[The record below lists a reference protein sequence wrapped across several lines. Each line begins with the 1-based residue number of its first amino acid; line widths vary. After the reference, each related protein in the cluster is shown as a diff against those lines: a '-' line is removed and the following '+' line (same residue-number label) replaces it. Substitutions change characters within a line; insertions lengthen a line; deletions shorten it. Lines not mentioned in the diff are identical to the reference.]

1 MNHLSLEVVCTIT
14 GFFEEEEEEA
24 EAAAA
29 AADGSVQRER
39 QQQRQTHNAPGV
51 NGGRGDNTDPRAR

>member
-1 MNHLSLEVVCTIT
+1 MNHLSPEVICTIT
-14 GFFEEEEEEA
+14 GFFEEEEV
-24 EAAAA
+24 AAA

-39 QQQRQTHNAPGV
+39 QQQRQTHNALGV